1 MTIIE
6 RDPLLP
12 LQAAMY
18 KRLSED
24 MAIMNESAK
33 VFDRVDEEHYPRII
47 IGEDRSNPEDTDCY
61 SATDIFST
69 VRIYTSTVGKVQA
82 KRLLERVRFL
92 LTKPNGFTIDGF
104 DLVWGHCE
112 SAQILSHE
120 DALVYQAVLEFSYR
134 AIPNDA

>member
-61 SATDIFST
+61 SATDIFFDRPNIHKHSWKG
-69 VRIYTSTVGKVQA
+69 TSQATSRAGKV
-82 KRLLERVRFL
+82 
-92 LTKPNGFTIDGF
+92 FT
-104 DLVWGHCE
+104 
-112 SAQILSHE
+112 HE
-120 DALVYQAVLEFSYR
+120 TQWLYHRWF
-134 AIPNDA
+134 